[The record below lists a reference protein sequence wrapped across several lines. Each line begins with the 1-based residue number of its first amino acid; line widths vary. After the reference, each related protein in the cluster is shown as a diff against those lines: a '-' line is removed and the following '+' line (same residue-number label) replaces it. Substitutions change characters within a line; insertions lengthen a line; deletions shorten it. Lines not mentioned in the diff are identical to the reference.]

1 MKALRREAGFTL
13 IELLVAMS
21 LALVVFAAATT
32 VLVVAMHA
40 EAASTN
46 RNQAQD
52 QARVAIDLIA
62 RQLRNIASPISS
74 PKLLERATPYDMV
87 FQTVGNAPGSGSNNT
102 TGAERVRWCMP
113 NDIATGNAKDEELI
127 GQVQT
132 WTTATPPAIP
142 WGTACPD
149 TSAPGSSGQIDVL
162 VQSVTN
168 RYEGRS
174 DRPAFTY
181 DDSTTPASLTNISSV
196 QVDLFVNPT
205 PQVVGAETEL
215 RSGVF
220 LRNQVHS
227 PVANFTETD
236 TGSGG
241 VLLNGGTSYSPDG
254 ADLSYAW
261 SCGTPG
267 CPGAAT
273 LSGSTDGLV
282 DWQPGA
288 GTYTIT
294 LTVTDP
300 TGLSDTDTQ
309 SVTVL

>member
-1 MKALRREAGFTL
+1 MRALGRQAGFTL

-21 LALVVFAAATT
+21 VALVVFGATTT

-40 EAASTN
+40 EASSTE

-52 QARVAIDLIA
+52 HARVAIDLIA

-74 PKLLERATPYDMV
+74 PKLLERATPYDIV
-87 FQTVGNAPGSGSNNT
+87 FQTVATPSGSNAG
-102 TGAERVRWCMP
+102 GAERVRWCIP
-113 NDIATGNAKDEELI
+113 NDTSTGTASDEEMI

-142 WGTACPD
+142 WGTDCPD
-149 TSAPGSSGQIDVL
+149 TSATGGSGQTDV
-162 VQSVTN
+162 VVESVTN

-181 DDSTTPASLTNISSV
+181 DDTTAPTNLTNISSV
-196 QVDLFVNPT
+196 QIDLFVNPT
-205 PQVVGAETEL
+205 PTIAAAETEL

-227 PVANFTETD
+227 PVASFTETD

-254 ADLSYAW
+254 ADLAYSW
-261 SCGTPG
+261 SCSTPG
-267 CPGAAT
+267 CPAAST
-273 LSGSTDGLV
+273 LSDATSGLV
-282 DWQPGA
+282 DWHPGA

-300 TGLSDTDTQ
+300 TGLTDSDTQT
-309 SVTVL
+309 VTVV

>member
-1 MKALRREAGFTL
+1 MNAPRREAGFTL

-40 EAASTN
+40 EAASTD

-87 FQTVGNAPGSGSNNT
+87 FQTVVAPAGSNT
-102 TGAERVRWCMP
+102 SGAERVRWCMP
-113 NDIATGNAKDEELI
+113 NDTSTGNAKDEEMI

-142 WGTACPD
+142 WGTPCPD
-149 TSAPGSSGQIDVL
+149 KSAPGSSGQIDVL

-181 DDSTTPASLTNISSV
+181 DDTTTPASLANISSV
-196 QVDLFVNPT
+196 QIDLFVNPT
-205 PQVVGAETEL
+205 PTVAGAETEL

-227 PVANFTETD
+227 PVASFTETD

-254 ADLSYAW
+254 ADLSYTW

-267 CPGAAT
+267 CPAAAT